1 MPEQLSD
8 QATEVV
14 VELQRVEL
22 NRLLQEN
29 ERLNARMDRLVQMLE
44 REQVLRQQMQETVD
58 DLSHRLALPR
68 AAAAVATPT
77 PTPLPTP
84 PPPTPPPPPVAP
96 PHPPPPRPR
105 PHRARRSARWPR
117 RSRRLP
123 APLTPPKR
131 PLQRRPGARPTARRS
146 TSACASRRPCSTA

>member
-58 DLSHRLALPR
+58 DLSHRLALPS
-68 AAAAVATPT
+68 AAATVATPT
-77 PTPLPTP
+77 P
-84 PPPTPPPPPVAP
+84 PPTPPIPPQRPVAAP
-96 PHPPPPRPR
+96 QPPPPR
-105 PHRARRSARWPR
+105 SAHAPEKPP
-117 RSRRLP
+117 P
-123 APLTPPKR
+123 APPRSPPHGP
-131 PLQRRPGARPTARRS
+131 PLDERVRQPETLLDRVINFLERRRAAWEES
-146 TSACASRRPCSTA
+146 LESRAPDA

>member
-29 ERLNARMDRLVQMLE
+29 ERLNARMDRLIQMLE

-77 PTPLPTP
+77 PP
-84 PPPTPPPPPVAP
+84 PSPPQRPVAAP
-96 PHPPPPRPR
+96 QPPPPR
-105 PHRARRSARWPR
+105 SAHAPETPP
-117 RSRRLP
+117 P
-123 APLTPPKR
+123 APPRSPPLDER
-131 PLQRRPGARPTARRS
+131 VRQPETLLDRVINFLERRRAAWEESLEGRAPDA
-146 TSACASRRPCSTA
+146 